1 MMIALQDR
9 PEVVVGSILEVTVEE
24 ITIPE
29 PIILEDTRTLDVVR
43 AMLLGQVL
51 AGSGQAWP
59 PVG

>member
-24 ITIPE
+24 VTIPE

-43 AMLLGQVL
+43 AMLHGQVL